1 MEFIQ
6 WIFNC
11 SRLSWREGVKRNVFG
26 FVTPVGLHLTPGAV
40 TVASAAACTR
50 KSITSTIDF
59 TWSQVSHA
67 WSCVPYL
74 PLTLRVQSHLP
85 AVGGGL
91 CFQATVK
98 RCTCGVGSC
107 RLAGMGGDGNRKRS
121 PHPCSGCTVS
131 EQRAQS

>member
-11 SRLSWREGVKRNVFG
+11 SRLPWREGVKSNFFG
-26 FVTPVGLHLTPGAV
+26 FVTPVELHLTPGAV

-50 KSITSTIDF
+50 KPFISTIAF

-74 PLTLRVQSHLP
+74 PLPLRVQSHLP
-85 AVGGGL
+85 AAGGGL
-91 CFQATVK
+91 CFQATAK

-107 RLAGMGGDGNRKRS
+107 SLAGMGGDGNRKRS
-121 PHPCSGCTVS
+121 LHLCSSCTVS
-131 EQRAQS
+131 KQRAES